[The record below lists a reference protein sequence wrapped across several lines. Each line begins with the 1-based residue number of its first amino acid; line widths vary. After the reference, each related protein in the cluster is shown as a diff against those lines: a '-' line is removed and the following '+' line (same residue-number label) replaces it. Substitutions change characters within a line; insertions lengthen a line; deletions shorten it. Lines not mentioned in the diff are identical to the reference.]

1 MGLLDVFSLTSQI
14 TAAEPRTVTAA
25 VNVLPSQNFQPLF
38 MSPFTTRQEAMEVPA
53 VARARSIICGT
64 AASLPLKAFNKIN
77 GAQIEGRT
85 ILTQPDPALPTAV
98 TMSYTFDD
106 LLFHDVAYWSV
117 LEVSPDD
124 GRPTRARRIDPLRV
138 SYQTDGLTGIIID
151 GFYVDGNLVPMS
163 GVGSL
168 IVFYGLGTGGILTR
182 AGRTIKTA
190 LDLEKAV
197 SRMAEEPAP
206 AMYIKNSGVDL
217 PAAQVS
223 SLLANWKA
231 ARMQR
236 STAYLSGNLE
246 VQAFGF
252 DATQMELS
260 ANRMN
265 TATEIARLM
274 NIPAWYLNAES
285 TSSTYSNTLQERRS
299 LIDLSL
305 MPYLIAVE
313 GRLSMDDITPMTQHV
328 RFEVEEYLRGTA
340 IERVEVTARMLELGL
355 IDVEEARAMEG
366 LAPRGSDSNSS
377 NEIANARELNIAE
390 VVQKVYLGVDK
401 VITSDEA
408 RQIVNEAGGNLTI
421 PGPEFMP
428 ATTTTE
434 SETNAN

>member
-1 MGLLDVFSLTSQI
+1 MGLLGALGLTSEI
-14 TAAEPRTVTAA
+14 KAAQTTVTAA
-25 VNVLPSQNFQPLF
+25 VNVLPSQNFAPLF
-38 MSPFTTRQEAMEVPA
+38 MSPYTTRQEAMEVPS

-64 AASLPLKAFNKIN
+64 AASLPLRAFNKIN
-77 GAQIEGRT
+77 GAQIDGRT

-98 TMSYTFDD
+98 MMSWTFDD
-106 LLFHDVAYWSV
+106 LVFHDVAYWQV
-117 LEVSPDD
+117 LELSPEDN
-124 GRPTRARRIDPLRV
+124 RPTRARRIDPMRI
-138 SYQTDGLTGIIID
+138 SYNTEGYNNVIINGFFLDGQQL
-151 GFYVDGNLVPMS
+151 PMA

-231 ARMQR
+231 ARSQR

-246 VQAFGF
+246 VESFGF

-305 MPYLIAVE
+305 MPFLIAVE
-313 GRLSMDDITPMTQHV
+313 QRLSMDDITPMTQRV

-340 IERVEVTARMLELGL
+340 TERIEVTGRMLELGL
-355 IDVEEARAMEG
+355 IDINEARQMEG
-366 LAPRGSDSNSS
+366 LAPRGS
-377 NEIANARELNIAE
+377 
-390 VVQKVYLGVDK
+390 
-401 VITSDEA
+401 
-408 RQIVNEAGGNLTI
+408 
-421 PGPEFMP
+421 
-428 ATTTTE
+428 
-434 SETNAN
+434 ETNAN

>member
-1 MGLLDVFSLTSQI
+1 MGLLGALGLTSEI
-14 TAAEPRTVTAA
+14 KAAQPTVTAA
-25 VNVLPSQNFQPLF
+25 VNVLPSQNFAPLF
-38 MSPFTTRQEAMEVPA
+38 MSPYTTRQEAMEVPA

-64 AASLPLKAFNKIN
+64 AASLPLRAFNKIN
-77 GAQIEGRT
+77 GAQIDGRT

-98 TMSYTFDD
+98 MMSWTFDD
-106 LLFHDVAYWSV
+106 LVFSDVAYWQV
-117 LEVSPDD
+117 LEISPEDN
-124 GRPTRARRIDPLRV
+124 RPTRARRVDPQRV
-138 SYQTDGLTGIIID
+138 TYMTEGANNVIIN
-151 GFYVDGNLVPMS
+151 GFWVDGNQVPMA

-197 SRMAEEPAP
+197 SRMAEEPNP

-217 PAAQVS
+217 PASQVS
-223 SLLANWKA
+223 ALLSNWKA
-231 ARMQR
+231 ARAQR

-246 VQAFGF
+246 VETFGF
-252 DATQMELS
+252 DASQMELS

-305 MPYLIAVE
+305 MPFLIAVE
-313 GRLSMDDITPMTQHV
+313 QRLSMDDITPSTQKV

-340 IERVEVTARMLELGL
+340 LERIEVTGRMLELGL
-355 IDVEEARAMEG
+355 IDINEARQMEG
-366 LAPRGSDSNSS
+366 LAPRGS
-377 NEIANARELNIAE
+377 
-390 VVQKVYLGVDK
+390 G
-401 VITSDEA
+401 
-408 RQIVNEAGGNLTI
+408 
-421 PGPEFMP
+421 
-428 ATTTTE
+428 
-434 SETNAN
+434 TNAN

>member
-1 MGLLDVFSLTSQI
+1 MGLLGAFSLTSEI
-14 TAAEPRTVTAA
+14 KAATPTITAA
-25 VNVLPSQNFQPLF
+25 VNVLPSQNFAPLF
-38 MSPFTTRQEAMEVPA
+38 MSPYTTRQEAMEVPS

-64 AASLPLKAFNKIN
+64 AASLPLRAFNKIN
-77 GAQIEGRT
+77 GAQIDGRT

-98 TMSYTFDD
+98 MMSWTFDD
-106 LLFHDVAYWSV
+106 LVFHDVAYWQV
-117 LEVSPDD
+117 LELSAEDN
-124 GRPTRARRIDPLRV
+124 RPTRARRIDPMRI
-138 SYQTDGLTGIIID
+138 SYNTEGYNNVIINGFFLDGQQL
-151 GFYVDGNLVPMS
+151 PMA

-231 ARMQR
+231 ARSQR

-246 VQAFGF
+246 VESFGF

-305 MPYLIAVE
+305 MPFLIAVE
-313 GRLSMDDITPMTQHV
+313 QRLSMDDITPMTQRV

-340 IERVEVTARMLELGL
+340 TERIEVTARMLELGL
-355 IDVEEARAMEG
+355 INIDEAREMEG
-366 LAPRGSDSNSS
+366 LAPRGS
-377 NEIANARELNIAE
+377 
-390 VVQKVYLGVDK
+390 
-401 VITSDEA
+401 
-408 RQIVNEAGGNLTI
+408 
-421 PGPEFMP
+421 
-428 ATTTTE
+428 
-434 SETNAN
+434 ETNAN

>member
-1 MGLLDVFSLTSQI
+1 MGLLDVFNLTSQI
-14 TAAEPRTVTAA
+14 TAAEPATVTAA
-25 VNVLPSQNFQPLF
+25 VNVLPSQNFAPMF

-64 AASLPLKAFNKIN
+64 AASLPLHAYNKVTNAEIY
-77 GAQIEGRT
+77 GRT
-85 ILTQPDPALPTAV
+85 ILEQPDPALPAAV
-98 TMSYTFDD
+98 TMSWTFDD
-106 LLFHDVAYWSV
+106 LLFHDVAYWQV
-117 LEVSPDD
+117 LSVSPED
-124 GRPTRARRIDPLRV
+124 GRPVHARRIDPLRV
-138 SYQTDGLTGIIID
+138 TYNTEGLSAIVVD

-231 ARMQR
+231 ARAQR

-305 MPYLIAVE
+305 MPFLIAVE
-313 GRLSMDDITPMTQHV
+313 QRLSMDDVTPSTQRV

-340 IERVEVTARMLELGL
+340 MERIEVIGRMLELGL
-355 IDVEEARAMEG
+355 IDINEARAMED
-366 LAPRGSDSNSS
+366 LAPRGS
-377 NEIANARELNIAE
+377 
-390 VVQKVYLGVDK
+390 
-401 VITSDEA
+401 
-408 RQIVNEAGGNLTI
+408 
-421 PGPEFMP
+421 
-428 ATTTTE
+428 
-434 SETNAN
+434 ETNAN

>member
-1 MGLLDVFSLTSQI
+1 MGLLGALGLTSEI
-14 TAAEPRTVTAA
+14 KAAQTTVTAA
-25 VNVLPSQNFQPLF
+25 VNVLPSQNFAPLF
-38 MSPFTTRQEAMEVPA
+38 MSPYTTRQEAMEVPS

-64 AASLPLKAFNKIN
+64 AASLPLRAFNKIN
-77 GAQIEGRT
+77 GAQIDGRT

-98 TMSYTFDD
+98 MMSWTFDD
-106 LLFHDVAYWSV
+106 LVFHDVAYWQV
-117 LEVSPDD
+117 LELSPEDN
-124 GRPTRARRIDPLRV
+124 RPTRARRIDPMRI
-138 SYQTDGLTGIIID
+138 SYNTEGYNNVIINGFFLDGQQL
-151 GFYVDGNLVPMS
+151 PMA

-223 SLLANWKA
+223 SLLANRKA
-231 ARMQR
+231 ARSQR

-246 VQAFGF
+246 VESFGF

-305 MPYLIAVE
+305 MPFLIAVE
-313 GRLSMDDITPMTQHV
+313 QRLSMDDITPMTQRV

-340 IERVEVTARMLELGL
+340 TERIEVTARMLELGL
-355 IDVEEARAMEG
+355 INIDEAREMEG
-366 LAPRGSDSNSS
+366 LAPRGS
-377 NEIANARELNIAE
+377 
-390 VVQKVYLGVDK
+390 
-401 VITSDEA
+401 
-408 RQIVNEAGGNLTI
+408 
-421 PGPEFMP
+421 
-428 ATTTTE
+428 
-434 SETNAN
+434 ETNAN

>member
-1 MGLLDVFSLTSQI
+1 MGLLGAFSLTSEI
-14 TAAEPRTVTAA
+14 KAATPTITAA
-25 VNVLPSQNFQPLF
+25 VNVLPSQNFAPLF
-38 MSPFTTRQEAMEVPA
+38 MSPYTTRQEAMEVPS

-64 AASLPLKAFNKIN
+64 AASLPLRAFNKIN
-77 GAQIEGRT
+77 GAQIDGRT

-98 TMSYTFDD
+98 MMSWTFDD
-106 LLFHDVAYWSV
+106 LVFHDVAYWQV
-117 LEVSPDD
+117 LELSPEDN
-124 GRPTRARRIDPLRV
+124 RPTRARRIDPMRI
-138 SYQTDGLTGIIID
+138 SYNTEGYNNVIINGFFLDGQQL
-151 GFYVDGNLVPMS
+151 PMA

-231 ARMQR
+231 ARAQR

-246 VQAFGF
+246 VESFGF

-305 MPYLIAVE
+305 MPFLIAVE
-313 GRLSMDDITPMTQHV
+313 QRLSMDDITPSTQKV

-340 IERVEVTARMLELGL
+340 LERIEVTGRMLELGL
-355 IDVEEARAMEG
+355 IDINEARQMEG
-366 LAPRGSDSNSS
+366 LAPRGS
-377 NEIANARELNIAE
+377 
-390 VVQKVYLGVDK
+390 
-401 VITSDEA
+401 
-408 RQIVNEAGGNLTI
+408 
-421 PGPEFMP
+421 
-428 ATTTTE
+428 
-434 SETNAN
+434 ETNAN

>member
-1 MGLLDVFSLTSQI
+1 
-14 TAAEPRTVTAA
+14 
-25 VNVLPSQNFQPLF
+25 
-38 MSPFTTRQEAMEVPA
+38 MSF
-53 VARARSIICGT
+53 
-64 AASLPLKAFNKIN
+64 
-77 GAQIEGRT
+77 
-85 ILTQPDPALPTAV
+85 
-98 TMSYTFDD
+98 TFDD
-106 LLFHDVAYWSV
+106 LVFYDVAYWQV
-117 LEVSPDD
+117 LSVSPED
-124 GRPTRARRIDPLRV
+124 GRPVHARRIDVNRV
-138 SYQTDGLTGIIID
+138 SYNTQPISNVLID
-151 GFYVDGNLVPMS
+151 GFHVDGQPVPMS

-168 IVFYGLGTGGILTR
+168 IVFYGLGTGGILSR

-231 ARMQR
+231 ARAQR

-246 VQAFGF
+246 VESFGF

-313 GRLSMDDITPMTQHV
+313 QRLSMDDITPSTQRV
-328 RFEVEEYLRGTA
+328 RFEVEEYLRGTPM
-340 IERVEVTARMLELGL
+340 ERIEVTGKMLELGL
-355 IDVEEARAMEG
+355 INIDEARAMED
-366 LAPRGSDSNSS
+366 LAPRGS
-377 NEIANARELNIAE
+377 
-390 VVQKVYLGVDK
+390 
-401 VITSDEA
+401 
-408 RQIVNEAGGNLTI
+408 
-421 PGPEFMP
+421 
-428 ATTTTE
+428 
-434 SETNAN
+434 ETNAN

>member
-1 MGLLDVFSLTSQI
+1 MGLLGAFSLTSQI
-14 TAAEPRTVTAA
+14 KAAEPTITAG
-25 VNVLPSQNFQPLF
+25 VNVLPSQNFAPMF
-38 MSPFTTRQEAMEVPA
+38 MSPYTTRQEAMEVPS

-64 AASLPLKAFNKIN
+64 AASLPLHAYNKTTNAEIY
-77 GAQIEGRT
+77 GRT
-85 ILTQPDPALPTAV
+85 ILEQPDPALPTAV
-98 TMSYTFDD
+98 TMSSTFDD
-106 LLFHDVAYWSV
+106 LVFYDVAYWQV
-117 LEVSPDD
+117 LSVSPED
-124 GRPTRARRIDPLRV
+124 GRPVHARRIDPQRV
-138 SYQTDGLTGIIID
+138 TYNTEGLSGIVID
-151 GFYVDGNLVPMS
+151 GFWVDGLQVPMS

-197 SRMAEEPAP
+197 SRMAEEPNP

-223 SLLANWKA
+223 ALLSNWKA
-231 ARMQR
+231 ARAQR

-246 VQAFGF
+246 IATFGF

-260 ANRMN
+260 ASRMN

-313 GRLSMDDITPMTQHV
+313 QRLSMDDITPSTQRV
-328 RFEVEEYLRGTA
+328 RFEVEEYLRGTPM
-340 IERVEVTARMLELGL
+340 ERIEVTGKMLELGL
-355 IDVEEARAMEG
+355 IDINEARAMED
-366 LAPRGSDSNSS
+366 LAPRGS
-377 NEIANARELNIAE
+377 
-390 VVQKVYLGVDK
+390 
-401 VITSDEA
+401 
-408 RQIVNEAGGNLTI
+408 
-421 PGPEFMP
+421 
-428 ATTTTE
+428 
-434 SETNAN
+434 ETNAN

>member
-1 MGLLDVFSLTSQI
+1 MGLLDVFALTSEI
-14 TAAEPRTVTAA
+14 KAAETPTITAA
-25 VNVLPSQNFQPLF
+25 VNVLPTQNFYPNIL
-38 MSPFTTRQEAMEVPA
+38 SPYTTRQEAMEVPA

-64 AASLPLKAFNKIN
+64 AASLPLKAFNKIT
-77 GAQIEGRT
+77 GAQVYGRS
-85 ILTQPDPALPTAV
+85 LLDQPDPALPTAV
-98 TMSYTFDD
+98 TMSWTFDD
-106 LLFHDVAYWSV
+106 LVFHDVAYWQV
-117 LEVSPDD
+117 LAISPED
-124 GRPTRARRIDPLRV
+124 GRPVHARRIDPTRV
-138 SYQTDGLTGIIID
+138 TYQTEDLTGTVID
-151 GFYVDGNLVPMS
+151 GFWVDGNRVPMS

-217 PAAQVS
+217 PANQVS
-223 SLLANWKA
+223 ALLANWKA
-231 ARMQR
+231 ARAQR

-260 ANRMN
+260 QNRMN

-313 GRLSMDDITPMTQHV
+313 QRLSMDDLTPYTQRV
-328 RFEVEEYLRGTA
+328 RFEVEEYLRGTPM
-340 IERVEVTARMLELGL
+340 ERIDVIGRMLELGL
-355 IDVEEARAMEG
+355 IDVDEARRMEG
-366 LAPRGSDSNSS
+366 LAPRG
-377 NEIANARELNIAE
+377 
-390 VVQKVYLGVDK
+390 
-401 VITSDEA
+401 T
-408 RQIVNEAGGNLTI
+408 
-421 PGPEFMP
+421 
-428 ATTTTE
+428 
-434 SETNAN
+434 ETNAN

>member
-1 MGLLDVFSLTSQI
+1 MGLLDVFNLTSQI
-14 TAAEPRTVTAA
+14 TAAEPATVTAA
-25 VNVLPSQNFQPLF
+25 VNVLPSQNFAPMF

-64 AASLPLKAFNKIN
+64 AASLPLHAYNKVTNAEIY
-77 GAQIEGRT
+77 GRT
-85 ILTQPDPALPTAV
+85 ILEQPDPALPAAV
-98 TMSYTFDD
+98 TMSWTFDD
-106 LLFHDVAYWSV
+106 LLFHDVAYWQV
-117 LEVSPDD
+117 LSVSPED
-124 GRPTRARRIDPLRV
+124 GRPVHARRIDPLRV
-138 SYQTDGLTGIIID
+138 TYNTEGLSAIVVD

-223 SLLANWKA
+223 SLLANWKS
-231 ARMQR
+231 ARAQR

-305 MPYLIAVE
+305 MPFLIAVE
-313 GRLSMDDITPMTQHV
+313 QRLSMDDVTPSTQRV

-340 IERVEVTARMLELGL
+340 MERIEVIGRMLELGL
-355 IDVEEARAMEG
+355 IDINEARAMED
-366 LAPRGSDSNSS
+366 LAPRGS
-377 NEIANARELNIAE
+377 
-390 VVQKVYLGVDK
+390 
-401 VITSDEA
+401 
-408 RQIVNEAGGNLTI
+408 
-421 PGPEFMP
+421 
-428 ATTTTE
+428 
-434 SETNAN
+434 ETNAN

>member
-1 MGLLDVFSLTSQI
+1 MGLLGALGLTSEI
-14 TAAEPRTVTAA
+14 KAAQTTVTAA
-25 VNVLPSQNFQPLF
+25 VNVLPSQNFAPLF
-38 MSPFTTRQEAMEVPA
+38 MSPYTTRQEAMEVPA

-64 AASLPLKAFNKIN
+64 AASLPLRAFNKIN
-77 GAQIEGRT
+77 GAQIDGRT

-98 TMSYTFDD
+98 MMSWTFDD
-106 LLFHDVAYWSV
+106 LVFHDVAYWQV
-117 LEVSPDD
+117 LELSAEDN
-124 GRPTRARRIDPLRV
+124 RPTRARRIDPMRI
-138 SYQTDGLTGIIID
+138 SYNTEGYNNVIINGFFLDGQQL
-151 GFYVDGNLVPMS
+151 PMA

-231 ARMQR
+231 ARSQR

-246 VQAFGF
+246 VESFGF

-305 MPYLIAVE
+305 MPFLIAVE
-313 GRLSMDDITPMTQHV
+313 QRLSMDDITPMTQRV

-340 IERVEVTARMLELGL
+340 VERIEVTGRMLELGL
-355 IDVEEARAMEG
+355 IDINEARQMEG
-366 LAPRGSDSNSS
+366 LAPRGS
-377 NEIANARELNIAE
+377 
-390 VVQKVYLGVDK
+390 
-401 VITSDEA
+401 
-408 RQIVNEAGGNLTI
+408 
-421 PGPEFMP
+421 
-428 ATTTTE
+428 
-434 SETNAN
+434 ETNAN

>member
-1 MGLLDVFSLTSQI
+1 MGLLGALGLTSEI
-14 TAAEPRTVTAA
+14 KAAQTTVTAA
-25 VNVLPSQNFQPLF
+25 VNVLPSQNFAPLF
-38 MSPFTTRQEAMEVPA
+38 MSPYTTRQEAMEVPS

-64 AASLPLKAFNKIN
+64 AASLPLRAFNKIN
-77 GAQIEGRT
+77 GAQIDGRT

-98 TMSYTFDD
+98 MMSWTFDD
-106 LLFHDVAYWSV
+106 LVFHDVAYWQV
-117 LEVSPDD
+117 LELSPEDN
-124 GRPTRARRIDPLRV
+124 RPTRARRIDPMRI
-138 SYQTDGLTGIIID
+138 SYNTEGYNNVIINGFFLDGQQL
-151 GFYVDGNLVPMS
+151 PMA

-231 ARMQR
+231 ARSQR

-246 VQAFGF
+246 VESFGF

-305 MPYLIAVE
+305 MPFLIAVE
-313 GRLSMDDITPMTQHV
+313 QRLSMDDITPMTQRV

-340 IERVEVTARMLELGL
+340 VERIEVTGRMLELGL
-355 IDVEEARAMEG
+355 IDINEARQMEG
-366 LAPRGSDSNSS
+366 LAPRGS
-377 NEIANARELNIAE
+377 
-390 VVQKVYLGVDK
+390 
-401 VITSDEA
+401 
-408 RQIVNEAGGNLTI
+408 
-421 PGPEFMP
+421 
-428 ATTTTE
+428 
-434 SETNAN
+434 ETNAN

>member
-1 MGLLDVFSLTSQI
+1 MGLLDVFSLTSEI
-14 TAAEPRTVTAA
+14 KAAQPTVTAA
-25 VNVLPSQNFQPLF
+25 VNVLPSQNFAPSF
-38 MSPFTTRQEAMEVPA
+38 MSPYTTRAEAMQVPA

-64 AASLPLKAFNKIN
+64 AASLPLHAYNKSTNAEIY
-77 GAQIEGRT
+77 GRT
-85 ILTQPDPALPTAV
+85 ILEQPDPALPTAV
-98 TMSYTFDD
+98 VMSWTFDD
-106 LLFHDVAYWSV
+106 LLFHDVAYWQV
-117 LEVSPDD
+117 LSVSPED
-124 GRPTRARRIDPLRV
+124 GRPTHARRIDPSRV
-138 SYQTDGLTGIIID
+138 NYNTEGVTGVVID
-151 GFYVDGNLVPMS
+151 GFWVDGVQVPMS

-168 IVFYGLGTGGILTR
+168 IVFYGLGTGGILSR

-197 SRMAEEPAP
+197 SRMAEEPNP

-231 ARMQR
+231 ARAQR

-246 VQAFGF
+246 VETFGF

-313 GRLSMDDITPMTQHV
+313 GRLSMDDITPITQRV
-328 RFEVEEYLRGTA
+328 KFEIEEYLRGTPMER
-340 IERVEVTARMLELGL
+340 IEVVGKMLELGL
-355 IDVEEARAMEG
+355 IDINEAREMED
-366 LAPRGSDSNSS
+366 LAPRGS
-377 NEIANARELNIAE
+377 
-390 VVQKVYLGVDK
+390 
-401 VITSDEA
+401 
-408 RQIVNEAGGNLTI
+408 
-421 PGPEFMP
+421 
-428 ATTTTE
+428 
-434 SETNAN
+434 ETNAN

>member
-1 MGLLDVFSLTSQI
+1 MGLLGALGLTSEI
-14 TAAEPRTVTAA
+14 KAAQTTVTAA
-25 VNVLPSQNFQPLF
+25 VNVLPSQNFAPLF
-38 MSPFTTRQEAMEVPA
+38 MSPYTTRQEAMEVPS

-64 AASLPLKAFNKIN
+64 AASLPLRAFNKIN
-77 GAQIEGRT
+77 GAQIDGRT

-98 TMSYTFDD
+98 MMSWTFDD
-106 LLFHDVAYWSV
+106 LVFHDVAYWQV
-117 LEVSPDD
+117 LELSAEDN
-124 GRPTRARRIDPLRV
+124 RPTRARRIDPMRI
-138 SYQTDGLTGIIID
+138 SYNTEGYNNVIINGFFLDGQQL
-151 GFYVDGNLVPMS
+151 PMA

-231 ARMQR
+231 ARSQR

-246 VQAFGF
+246 VESFGF

-305 MPYLIAVE
+305 MPFLIAVE
-313 GRLSMDDITPMTQHV
+313 QRLSMDDITPMTQRV
-328 RFEVEEYLRGTA
+328 RFEIEEYLRGTA
-340 IERVEVTARMLELGL
+340 LERIEVTGRMLELGL
-355 IDVEEARAMEG
+355 IDINEARQMEG
-366 LAPRGSDSNSS
+366 LAPRGS
-377 NEIANARELNIAE
+377 
-390 VVQKVYLGVDK
+390 
-401 VITSDEA
+401 
-408 RQIVNEAGGNLTI
+408 
-421 PGPEFMP
+421 
-428 ATTTTE
+428 
-434 SETNAN
+434 ETNAN

>member
-1 MGLLDVFSLTSQI
+1 MGLFDVFSLSSEIKAQSF
-14 TAAEPRTVTAA
+14 TAAI
-25 VNVLPSQNFQPLF
+25 NVLPSQNFQPLF
-38 MSPFTTRQEAMEVPA
+38 MSPFTTRQEAMEVPS

-64 AASLPLKAFNKIN
+64 AASLPLRAFNKIT

-106 LLFHDVAYWSV
+106 LLFHDVAYWQV
-117 LEVSPDD
+117 LEISPDD
-124 GRPTRARRIDPLRV
+124 NRPTRARRIDPLRV
-138 SYQTDGLTGIIID
+138 SYQTDGLTGIIVD
-151 GFYVDGNLVPMS
+151 GFYVDGNLVPFS
-163 GVGSL
+163 GVNSL

-231 ARMQR
+231 ARSQR

-246 VQAFGF
+246 VESFGF

-305 MPYLIAVE
+305 MPFLIAVE
-313 GRLSMDDITPMTQHV
+313 QRLSMDDITPMTQRV
-328 RFEVEEYLRGTA
+328 RFEIEEYLRGTA
-340 IERVEVTARMLELGL
+340 IERIEVTARMLELGL
-355 IDVEEARAMEG
+355 INIDEAREMEG
-366 LAPRGSDSNSS
+366 LAPRGS
-377 NEIANARELNIAE
+377 
-390 VVQKVYLGVDK
+390 
-401 VITSDEA
+401 
-408 RQIVNEAGGNLTI
+408 
-421 PGPEFMP
+421 
-428 ATTTTE
+428 
-434 SETNAN
+434 ETNAN

>member
-1 MGLLDVFSLTSQI
+1 MGLLDVFSLTSEIKATQP
-14 TAAEPRTVTAA
+14 ATVTAA
-25 VNVLPSQNFQPLF
+25 VNVLPSQNFAPMF

-64 AASLPLKAFNKIN
+64 AASLPLHAYNKTTNAEIY
-77 GAQIEGRT
+77 GRT
-85 ILTQPDPALPTAV
+85 ILEQPDPALPTAV
-98 TMSYTFDD
+98 TMSWTFDD
-106 LLFHDVAYWSV
+106 LLFHDVAYWQV
-117 LEVSPDD
+117 LELSPED
-124 GRPTRARRIDPLRV
+124 GRPSRARRIDPIRV
-138 SYQTDGLTGIIID
+138 TFNTEGLAGIIVD
-151 GFYVDGNLVPMS
+151 GFWVDGVQVPMQ

-217 PAAQVS
+217 PANQVS
-223 SLLANWKA
+223 ALLANWKA

-305 MPYLIAVE
+305 MPFLIAVE
-313 GRLSMDDITPMTQHV
+313 QRLSMDDITPMTQRV
-328 RFEVEEYLRGTA
+328 KFEVEEYLRGTPMER
-340 IERVEVTARMLELGL
+340 IEVVGKMLELGL
-355 IDVEEARAMEG
+355 IDINEAREMED
-366 LAPRGSDSNSS
+366 LAPRGS
-377 NEIANARELNIAE
+377 
-390 VVQKVYLGVDK
+390 
-401 VITSDEA
+401 
-408 RQIVNEAGGNLTI
+408 
-421 PGPEFMP
+421 
-428 ATTTTE
+428 
-434 SETNAN
+434 ETNAN

>member
-1 MGLLDVFSLTSQI
+1 MGLLDVFALTSEI
-14 TAAEPRTVTAA
+14 KAAEPPTVTAA
-25 VNVLPSQNFQPLF
+25 VNVLPTQNFYPNIL
-38 MSPFTTRQEAMEVPA
+38 SPYTTRQEAMEVPA

-64 AASLPLKAFNKIN
+64 AASLPLRAFNKIT
-77 GAQIEGRT
+77 GAQVYGRS
-85 ILTQPDPALPTAV
+85 LLEQPDPALPTAV
-98 TMSYTFDD
+98 TMSWTFDD
-106 LLFHDVAYWSV
+106 LVFHDVAYWQV
-117 LEVSPDD
+117 LAISPED
-124 GRPTRARRIDPLRV
+124 GRPVHARRIDPTRV
-138 SYQTDGLTGIIID
+138 TYQTENLTGTVID
-151 GFYVDGNLVPMS
+151 GFWVDGNRVPMS

-217 PAAQVS
+217 PANQVS
-223 SLLANWKA
+223 ALLANWKA
-231 ARMQR
+231 ARAQR

-260 ANRMN
+260 QNRMN

-305 MPYLIAVE
+305 MPYLISVE
-313 GRLSMDDITPMTQHV
+313 QRLSMDDLTPYTQRV
-328 RFEVEEYLRGTA
+328 RFEVEEYLRGTPM
-340 IERVEVTARMLELGL
+340 ERIDVVGRMLELGL
-355 IDVEEARAMEG
+355 IDINEAREMEG
-366 LAPRGSDSNSS
+366 LAPRGS
-377 NEIANARELNIAE
+377 
-390 VVQKVYLGVDK
+390 
-401 VITSDEA
+401 
-408 RQIVNEAGGNLTI
+408 
-421 PGPEFMP
+421 
-428 ATTTTE
+428 
-434 SETNAN
+434 ETNAN